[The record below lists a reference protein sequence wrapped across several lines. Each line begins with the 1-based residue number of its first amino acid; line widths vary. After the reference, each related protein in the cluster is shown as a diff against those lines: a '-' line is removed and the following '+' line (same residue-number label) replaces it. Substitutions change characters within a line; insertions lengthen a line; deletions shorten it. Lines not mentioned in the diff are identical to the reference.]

1 MAEPF
6 KNFFNATMIGQIGDH
21 LARVDPDFDNTA
33 FSAIAC
39 AGLEPL
45 ELKARSNHI
54 RQALEK
60 TLPDN
65 FRESCELIIAALH
78 PVDDSPIGDMAMDDQ
93 GIRGWPIMPIADYV
107 AENGMQEFDYSLD
120 VLGHLTRRFSA
131 EFAIRH
137 FFLKDWQRTLDKAF
151 AWSKHDNVHLRR
163 LASEGSR
170 PLLPW
175 GLKLTGFV
183 DDPSPLLP
191 LLEGLKNDPDEYV
204 RRSVANNLNDI
215 AKHHPDTVA
224 TLAKSWLVDADRDTQ
239 RLVRHACRTLIKQ
252 GHPPTLAALGYG
264 SPKVKIEKF
273 ALKNAQVKTGQSIE
287 FECEITSSS
296 NKEQPLIIDYIVHH
310 QRANGTT
317 SPKVFKWKTL
327 DLAASKIIKLSK
339 KHSMKPVT
347 TRVYYPGTHTLDLQ
361 INGEVMA
368 STNFELSL

>member
-21 LARVDPDFDNTA
+21 LARVDPGFDNTA

-215 AKHHPDTVA
+215 AKHHPRYGGHTCKI
-224 TLAKSWLVDADRDTQ
+224 LAGRCRPGYPTPGQTRLSHADK
-239 RLVRHACRTLIKQ
+239 A
-252 GHPPTLAALGYG
+252 GPPTNTGRAWLWQ
-264 SPKVKIEKF
+264 PKGQNREICPEKC
-273 ALKNAQVKTGQSIE
+273 AGE
-287 FECEITSSS
+287 
-296 NKEQPLIIDYIVHH
+296 D
-310 QRANGTT
+310 RA
-317 SPKVFKWKTL
+317 
-327 DLAASKIIKLSK
+327 
-339 KHSMKPVT
+339 KH
-347 TRVYYPGTHTLDLQ
+347 
-361 INGEVMA
+361 
-368 STNFELSL
+368 